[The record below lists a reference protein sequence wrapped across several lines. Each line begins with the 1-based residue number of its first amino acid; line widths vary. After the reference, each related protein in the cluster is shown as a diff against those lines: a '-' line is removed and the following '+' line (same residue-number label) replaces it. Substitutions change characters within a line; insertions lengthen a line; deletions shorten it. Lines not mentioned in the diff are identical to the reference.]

1 MNLPRILP
9 WTELQPGDLAWDPGD
24 SDLVTGHF
32 APLLHVGDV
41 GRWLSRNG
49 VELDLNPIDWSDPL
63 GRGGAA
69 CPWAVLLASGI
80 PRDPDRIVAAVA
92 AVAEAARELVRQ
104 ADTDETAQ
112 ALERAAWPFTAE
124 LLAPIDAEQVM
135 KCYRWRIDG
144 KDAADQPR
152 VVAEHKR
159 LDAPIDAW
167 AAVRNP
173 DTLAKLR
180 NLTPEGALS

>member
-80 PRDPDRIVAAVA
+80 PRDQDRILAAVA
-92 AVAEAARELVRQ
+92 AVAEAARELVKQ
-104 ADTDETAQ
+104 AGTDETAQ
-112 ALERAAWPFTAE
+112 ALERAAWPFTASF
-124 LLAPIDAEQVM
+124 LAPYGDHGETM
-135 KCYRWRIDG
+135 KSYRWRIEPGADG
-144 KDAADQPR
+144 PR
-152 VVAEHKR
+152 VVAEHRR
-159 LDAPIDAW
+159 LGAPIDAW

-180 NLTPEGALS
+180 KLTPEGALS